1 MDKDYI
7 IKKWLNGDLT
17 KEEQLAFDEI
27 EDSGLLK
34 EIIDE
39 AERFKGQ
46 NPSKVIAF
54 DVLEEKLQQRKT
66 TNTNWVQL
74 ISRVAA
80 VFVIAMGLYFL
91 LRGDNYSVHTTQL
104 AQKEVI
110 VLPDESEVT
119 LNSLSELSFNGTKW
133 EDNRNVEIKGEA
145 YFDVAKGKRFD
156 VNTPV
161 GTISVLGTEFNVIV
175 RDSIFSVSCYEGL
188 VQVTHNNETT
198 RLPAGKAYHFLNNTP
213 KVTDVVLAQ
222 PKWLQNLSVFD
233 GATIA
238 QVFKT
243 LENEYQIQVV
253 MDQID
258 GTTKFTGAFEHNNLN
273 NALKA
278 ITQTLNLT
286 YEFSTDKTVII
297 RNAKK

>member
-17 KEEQLAFDEI
+17 QEEQLAFDEI

-34 EIIDE
+34 EIIEE

-46 NPSKVIAF
+46 NPSKVLAF
-54 DVLEEKLQQRKT
+54 EKLEEKLYPKNT

-74 ISRVAA
+74 ISRIAA
-80 VFVIAMGLYFL
+80 VFVIGIGLYFL
-91 LRGDNYSVHTTQL
+91 FRGDNLDVYTTQL

-110 VLPDESEVT
+110 ILPDESQVT
-119 LNSLSELSFNGTKW
+119 LNSLSELSFNGDKW
-133 EDNRNVEIKGEA
+133 EDGRNVELIGEA

-156 VNTPV
+156 VITPV
-161 GTISVLGTEFNVIV
+161 GTISVLGTEFNVMV
-175 RDSIFSVSCYEGL
+175 RDSIFKVSCYEGL
-188 VQVTHNNETT
+188 VKVVHNNTTT

-233 GATIA
+233 GATIEE
-238 QVFKT
+238 VFKA
-243 LENEYQIQVV
+243 LENEYKIQVV
-253 MDQID
+253 MDQIE
-258 GTTKFTGAFEHNNLN
+258 GTAKFTGAFEHDNLN

-286 YEFSTDKTVII
+286 YEFNTEKTVII

>member
-1 MDKDYI
+1 M
-7 IKKWLNGDLT
+7 
-17 KEEQLAFDEI
+17 
-27 EDSGLLK
+27 
-34 EIIDE
+34 
-39 AERFKGQ
+39 
-46 NPSKVIAF
+46 
-54 DVLEEKLQQRKT
+54 
-66 TNTNWVQL
+66 
-74 ISRVAA
+74 
-80 VFVIAMGLYFL
+80 
-91 LRGDNYSVHTTQL
+91 
-104 AQKEVI
+104 
-110 VLPDESEVT
+110 
-119 LNSLSELSFNGTKW
+119 
-133 EDNRNVEIKGEA
+133 
-145 YFDVAKGKRFD
+145 
-156 VNTPV
+156 

-253 MDQID
+253 VDQID